1 MIDFDRL
8 KGWLLGLIA
17 CAIIT
22 LLVGCK
28 TTKYVPVEKVRTEY
42 KDRIVAVHDTIRDS
56 VKTERSV
63 YQKDSMAVSRKGDTV
78 MVDRWHTLRMIYYE
92 KAKNVKV
99 LSRADSTST
108 AKVDSVQVP
117 VERKSSR
124 WKMLWQKGKDMF
136 AIIGIIAVG
145 IFTLIVYKRLRR
157 KNN

>member
-1 MIDFDRL
+1 MKKKMDGMGI
-8 KGWLLGLIA
+8 LIP
-17 CAIIT
+17 
-22 LLVGCK
+22 LLVMLLCLGCS

-145 IFTLIVYKRLRR
+145 IFAMIVYKRLRR

>member
-145 IFTLIVYKRLRR
+145 IFAVIVYKRLKR
-157 KNN
+157 

>member
-124 WKMLWQKGKDMF
+124 WKMLRQKGKDMF

-145 IFTLIVYKRLRR
+145 IFAVIVYKRLKR
-157 KNN
+157 

>member
-1 MIDFDRL
+1 M
-8 KGWLLGLIA
+8 IA

-145 IFTLIVYKRLRR
+145 IFAVIVYKRLKR
-157 KNN
+157 